1 MRVSSSASH
10 PFFQGLNPYTGTPV
24 SRPEPQ
30 DSYVPPPAAPPAPP
44 PPPKTDPGGV
54 TNPLDAAQEYLRK
67 ARSGLGEVRSHWS
80 QTDSEIRQSG
90 ASVTRA
96 QSDIY
101 AAEGD
106 TEETDH
112 SGTGRYAKQNL
123 DYVEQSMSR
132 LQWDAKTPG
141 YALTEVKN
149 NLDQAAYH
157 LSQVESERLP
167 YASQHRQSLNSLQ
180 GFQTQIFQIQSAH
193 SKLEGKIT
201 SAKSPL
207 QKSRCEL
214 GKVAADAPG
223 QNVSWSAKNA
233 RYSLTDLQQQLQ
245 QVEQHL
251 RFSTGDLSQLES
263 AIQSLE
269 RDVESTQSQFLTAW
283 HTSDGTI

>member
-1 MRVSSSASH
+1 MRVSSSSGH
-10 PFFQGLNPYTGTPV
+10 PFFQGLNPYTGSPV
-24 SRPEPQ
+24 SRPEAES
-30 DSYVPPPAAPPAPP
+30 SYAAPTPAPP
-44 PPPKTDPGGV
+44 PPLPKTDPGGV
-54 TNPLDAAQEYLRK
+54 TDPLTSAQEHLRE
-67 ARSGLGEVRSHWS
+67 ARSGLGEVRSHWN

-90 ASVTRA
+90 GSVTRA

-112 SGTGRYAKQNL
+112 AGTGRWANQNL

-141 YALTEVKN
+141 YTLTEVKN
-149 NLDQAAYH
+149 NLEQAAYY
-157 LSQVESERLP
+157 LNQVESERLP
-167 YASQHRQSLNSLQ
+167 YASQHRQSVNSLH
-180 GFQTQIFQIQSAH
+180 GFQTQIYRIQSAQ
-193 SKLEGKIT
+193 SKLEGKIS

-214 GKVAADAPG
+214 GKVAADSPG

-251 RFSTGDLSQLES
+251 RYSTSELNQLES
-263 AIQSLE
+263 AIESLE
-269 RDVESTQSQFLTAW
+269 RDVESTQSQFMTAW

>member
-1 MRVSSSASH
+1 MRVTSSSSH

-30 DSYVPPPAAPPAPP
+30 DSYVAPPPPPP
-44 PPPKTDPGGV
+44 PPPKTDPGSV
-54 TNPLDAAQEYLRK
+54 LDPLASAQEHLRQ
-67 ARSGLGEVRSHWS
+67 ARSELGEVRAHWN
-80 QTDSEIRQSG
+80 QTDSEVRQAG

-101 AAEGD
+101 AAESD
-106 TEETDH
+106 TEESDH
-112 SGTGRYAKQNL
+112 SSTGRWANQNL

-132 LQWDAKTPG
+132 LQWDAKSPG

-149 NLDQAAYH
+149 HLDQAAYH
-157 LSQVESERLP
+157 LGQVEAERLP
-167 YASQHRQSLNSLQ
+167 YAGQHRQTVNSLH
-180 GFQTQIFQIQSAH
+180 GYQTQLYRIQSAQ
-193 SKLEGKIT
+193 SQLETKIT
-201 SAKSPL
+201 SSKSPL

-214 GKVAADAPG
+214 GKVAADSPG
-223 QNVSWSAKNA
+223 HNVSWSAKNA

-251 RFSTGDLSQLES
+251 RYSKADLNQLDS
-263 AIQSLE
+263 ALQSLE
-269 RDVESTQSQFLTAW
+269 RDVQATQSDFQTAW